1 MIREVKAAA
10 NSTYPKGGVSSPF
23 DKFVV
28 KEKLVLLIN
37 FCGEFPALRVAAERW
52 RQFITQSR

>member
-1 MIREVKAAA
+1 MKRTTGH
-10 NSTYPKGGVSSPF
+10 NSTYPKGGFSSPF

-37 FCGEFPALRVAAERW
+37 FCGEFPALRVASERQAVKKPW
-52 RQFITQSR
+52 F